1 MLLTLQCCYPPKNS
15 RVAVGSF
22 CQFLRH
28 VDAMG
33 FVNSYITLNL
43 CVMVGLGNGVL
54 YCTHGGWSTIF
65 SPHCVIGLSFIF
77 ILICNSFGS
86 AQIGNL
92 ELCVCSD
99 FQGREEGGWGGGME
113 GGEGKGKRR
122 P

>member
-1 MLLTLQCCYPPKNS
+1 
-15 RVAVGSF
+15 
-22 CQFLRH
+22 
-28 VDAMG
+28 MG

-92 ELCVCSD
+92 ELCVCVLI
-99 FQGREEGGWGGGME
+99 FRGGKRAGGVAAWRGERGRERED
-113 GGEGKGKRR
+113 
-122 P
+122 PNN